1 MSKDHPALAALRRQG
16 FRFKKELGQNFLF
29 NSFILEEIADGA
41 GVTTGDL
48 VIEVG
53 AGAGTLTAE
62 LAARGARV
70 KSIELDRSLV
80 PYLRQRFKE
89 EPAVEII
96 QGDAM
101 KLDLEALALQEGRP
115 TYKIAANL
123 PYHISTPF
131 VTMAFRQLKGLEG
144 GAIMLQKE
152 VADKILASPGDEGY
166 GLLALAAAWYGEVKL
181 LMELEPDYFTPPP
194 PVNSAVITFRRRPP
208 ALVDAVEEKAL
219 WLVIRGLFNQRRK
232 SLLNGLKSLGAFL
245 PAGGKSWQEV
255 LEEAGIDSRR
265 RPETLALEEFG
276 AIVTIAGYGAKANA

>member
-1 MSKDHPALAALRRQG
+1 MSKDHPALADLKRQG

-101 KLDLEALALQEGRP
+101 KLDLEALALQDGRP
-115 TYKIAANL
+115 IYKIAANL

-131 VTMAFRQLKGLEG
+131 ITMAFRQLKGLEG

-152 VADKILASPGDEGY
+152 VADKVLASPGEEGY

-208 ALVDAVEEKAL
+208 DFGAAVEEKAL

-245 PAGGKSWQEV
+245 PAGGKGWQEV

-265 RPETLALEEFG
+265 RPETLALEEFA
-276 AIVTIAGYGAKANA
+276 AIVTIAGYGAGTL